1 MIVILLPSISG
12 GVLAFNTSYIVSP
25 RQDPETSSFLLF
37 PTVLHP
43 AGFVRVLLVDWFLC
57 TISTM
62 SHLDYESRWAQATRL
77 LSSLLCFADLGR
89 SITCSPL
96 TLPAPTLGTQT
107 GRLLFRGCCSHTRI
121 TVNGHWSNG
130 VMKEVRSRHIII
142 SAVSAR
148 RIGQA
153 SCCAKLLNHYSRN
166 H

>member
-1 MIVILLPSISG
+1 MTVVLLPFISG
-12 GVLAFNTSYIVSP
+12 NVLALNTSYIFAP

-37 PTVLHP
+37 PTMLHS
-43 AGFVRVLLVDWFLC
+43 AGFVRALLADWFLC
-57 TISTM
+57 TISTV
-62 SHLDYESRWAQATRL
+62 SQLDYDSRRARATRL

-89 SITCSPL
+89 STRCSPPMLPAL
-96 TLPAPTLGTQT
+96 TLGAQSGC
-107 GRLLFRGCCSHTRI
+107 LLFGACCSHTRI
-121 TVNGHWSNG
+121 RVNGHWSNS

-142 SAVSAR
+142 FAVSAR